1 MATTS
6 SIIEGLGKFVLGA
19 GTGLGVAMLLS
30 YTGTDVNDDTVDK
43 VENFTTNVQEDMQ
56 SLIDYANEQIELA
69 DGEKSILI
77 EKLNEANSNIN
88 SLINHYAQIDT
99 QYQTELAT
107 LETKIGEMQTRLD
120 TQYKDDMNAVIT
132 KANEEIRKANEDVT
146 ATNGEVTNL
155 VGGKTSEGEDI
166 VTDGSNYVAL
176 INSEDGTETIKGEI
190 ETIEQNANEQ
200 KVIDISGI
208 INGSVG
214 SGSDVANAVAEVLE
228 LQNTVMFIMNDGS
241 IFEYFKEGYYS
252 WQYHESYDREANRR
266 YGTKVLACED
276 GYIIN
281 NVDSNAVAK
290 FYEHETSLQNTI
302 IAKGYNFSTP
312 VMNPSNITE

>member
-30 YTGTDVNDDTVDK
+30 YTGTDVNDDTVEK

-77 EKLNEANSNIN
+77 EKLNEANTNIN
-88 SLINHYAQIDT
+88 SLINHYAKIDEK
-99 QYQTELAT
+99 YQSELAT
-107 LETKIGEMQTRLD
+107 LESEIGKMQTRLD

-132 KANEEIRKANEDVT
+132 KANDEIRKANEDVV

-155 VGGKTSEGEDI
+155 VGGGSIE
-166 VTDGSNYVAL
+166 TDGSNYVAL
-176 INSEDGTETIKGEI
+176 INGDGTETIKGEI
-190 ETIEQNANEQ
+190 KTVEENAEQQ

-228 LQNTVMFIMNDGS
+228 LQNSVMFIMNDGA
-241 IFEYFKEGYYS
+241 IFEYIKPSQS
-252 WQYHESYDREANRR
+252 WQYHTSYDREANRR
-266 YGTKVLACED
+266 YGTKVLAYED
-276 GYIIN
+276 GYIID

-312 VMNPSNITE
+312 VANPSNITE

>member
-30 YTGTDVNDDTVDK
+30 YTGADVNDDTVKK

-120 TQYKDDMNAVIT
+120 TQYKDDMDAVII
-132 KANEEIRKANEDVT
+132 KANEEIEKANEDVL
-146 ATNGEVTNL
+146 ATNGEVTSL
-155 VGGKTSEGEDI
+155 VGGESI

-176 INSEDGTETIKGEI
+176 INGDGTEAIKGEI
-190 ETIEQNANEQ
+190 ETIEQNAEQQ
-200 KVIDISGI
+200 KVIDISKI
-208 INGSVG
+208 IEGSVG

-228 LQNTVMFIMNDGS
+228 LQNSVMFIMNDGS
-241 IFEYFKEGYYS
+241 IFEYITQL
-252 WQYHESYDREANRR
+252 QYWHYNTSYDREANRR
-266 YGTKVLACED
+266 YGTEVLAYED

-281 NVDSNAVAK
+281 NVDSNALAK

>member
-43 VENFTTNVQEDMQ
+43 VENFTTNVQEDME
-56 SLIDYANEQIELA
+56 SLIDYANDQIELA
-69 DGEKSILI
+69 DGEKAILI
-77 EKLNEANSNIN
+77 AKLNEANTNIN
-88 SLINHYAQIDT
+88 SLINHYAKIDE
-99 QYQTELAT
+99 QYQSELAT
-107 LETKIGEMQTRLD
+107 LESEISEMQTRLD
-120 TQYKDDMNAVIT
+120 TQYNNDMTAVIN

-176 INSEDGTETIKGEI
+176 INGDGTETIKGEI
-190 ETIEQNANEQ
+190 ATIEQNADQQ

-228 LQNTVMFIMNDGS
+228 LPNSVMFIMKDGA
-241 IFEYFKEGYYS
+241 IFEYIKPSQS
-252 WQYHESYDREANRR
+252 WQYHESYDRENNRR
-266 YGTKVLACED
+266 TGTKTFAYAD
-276 GYIIN
+276 GYIID

-302 IAKGYNFSTP
+302 IAKGYNFSFP
-312 VMNPSNITE
+312 MAK

>member
-132 KANEEIRKANEDVT
+132 KANDEIRKANEDVV
-146 ATNGEVTNL
+146 ATNGEVTSL
-155 VGGKTSEGEDI
+155 VGGESIK
-166 VTDGSNYVAL
+166 TDGSNYVAL
-176 INSEDGTETIKGEI
+176 INGDGTETIKGEI
-190 ETIEQNANEQ
+190 ETIEQNADQQ

-228 LQNTVMFIMNDGS
+228 LPNSVMFIMNDGS
-241 IFEYFKEGYYS
+241 IFEHIKEGYYS
-252 WQYHESYDREANRR
+252 WQYHTSYDREANHRK
-266 YGTKVLACED
+266 GTKVLACED
-276 GYIIN
+276 GYIID

>member
-77 EKLNEANSNIN
+77 AKLNEANSNIN
-88 SLINHYAQIDT
+88 SLINHYAKIDE
-99 QYQTELAT
+99 QYQSELAT
-107 LETKIGEMQTRLD
+107 LESEIETMKTNLD

-132 KANEEIRKANEDVT
+132 KANDEIRKANEDVVE
-146 ATNGEVTNL
+146 TNGEVTNL
-155 VGGKTSEGEDI
+155 VGGGSIE
-166 VTDGSNYVAL
+166 TDGSNYVAL
-176 INSEDGTETIKGEI
+176 INGDGTETIKGEI
-190 ETIEQNANEQ
+190 ATIEQNAEQQ
-200 KVIDISGI
+200 KVIDISEI

-228 LQNTVMFIMNDGS
+228 LQNSVMFIMNDGA
-241 IFEYFKEGYYS
+241 IFEYLGSS
-252 WQYHESYDREANRR
+252 WQYHESYDKDANRR
-266 YGTKVLACED
+266 YGTKVLAYAD
-276 GYIIN
+276 GYIID

-312 VMNPSNITE
+312 VANPSNITE